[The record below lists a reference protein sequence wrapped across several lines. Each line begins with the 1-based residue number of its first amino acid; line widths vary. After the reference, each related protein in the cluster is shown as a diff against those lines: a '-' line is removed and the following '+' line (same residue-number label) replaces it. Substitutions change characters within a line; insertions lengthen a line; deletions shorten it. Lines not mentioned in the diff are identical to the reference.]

1 MSEVAARFAL
11 VVRRSASSAW
21 KILFP
26 TTSSASLPVWSFH
39 LLKSSTSSPAVIPA
53 TLRAIL
59 SSRSNSLSSDLT
71 DLASDFFSIVLVQF
85 PSSSCL
91 KPSASLARAKEADGF
106 KQDEEG
112 NWTKTIEKKSDAKS
126 VKSDDK
132 LLERLDK
139 MALSV
144 AGITAGD
151 EVELFNKWKDQ
162 TNREADDVVGNKIF
176 QAELADLRTT
186 KANLAATSDIKGEHG
201 ESGVKNTPDYWIAKA
216 TKDANGQLLLPEET
230 PKELYSKIVE
240 KLAENEPSNSEKLKF
255 YNSK

>member
-1 MSEVAARFAL
+1 MTKELGNLNPLNEEKF
-11 VVRRSASSAW
+11 
-21 KILFP
+21 FEE
-26 TTSSASLPVWSFH
+26 F
-39 LLKSSTSSPAVIPA
+39 
-53 TLRAIL
+53 
-59 SSRSNSLSSDLT
+59 NSLEE
-71 DLASDFFSIVLVQF
+71 
-85 PSSSCL
+85 
-91 KPSASLARAKEADGF
+91 SAREERIRSVVKERNDILDANRKLFARAKEADGF

-162 TNREADDVVGNKIF
+162 TGREADDVVGNKIF

-255 YNSK
+255 YNTK